1 MIYSLCKGYNIRLIA
16 KTIQQP
22 DMQYKRCFFFI
33 HLIYLLLVAQLL
45 TPSFV
50 GAQVYTKA
58 WPEKR
63 FLDSSVQ
70 VLVDILSIPN
80 DATFPTAIDRN
91 IDWLDQQLSKR
102 GFEVTL
108 LPSKAR
114 PFVFAEYKVNAQL
127 PTVLY
132 YMHFDGQPV
141 APQAWKQPSPY
152 WPVFKKKTDTGWTII
167 PHPKANQTL
176 DPEWRIFARS
186 ASDDKGP
193 IAMFLSAM
201 DILRLQGKQPSYN
214 IKLILDGEEEK
225 GSPHLPD
232 MVQQYTGLLKAD
244 RLVILDGPRHTSN
257 QPTLLFGC
265 RGVADI
271 SMEVFGPR
279 FDQHSGHYGSYAPNP
294 ALELS
299 KLLVSMKNEK
309 GEVLIPGFYKGVSIS
324 QALRKDLL
332 SVPDKKEQINQ
343 QIGIAKEVNP
353 DLSYQES
360 LQYPS
365 LNILNFTSGEPEIGT
380 RNIVPSFAKA
390 NVDIRL
396 VPESDPLYIENTI
409 RAFIRDK
416 GFYIIEDRKPTEEE
430 RMKYPKIISLSFR
443 VSSLAFVTEPNSV
456 SGLWLSNIVEKLF
469 GVKPVK
475 IRMSGGT
482 VPIAPFIRSLAIPAV
497 LVPTVNPDNSQH
509 AANENLRLAN
519 YFEGIQLAYEILL
532 TGF

>member
-1 MIYSLCKGYNIRLIA
+1 MKNDQIKS
-16 KTIQQP
+16 TPIQQ
-22 DMQYKRCFFFI
+22 
-33 HLIYLLLVAQLL
+33 LIMKHQRSSLLIISLTIVSIFQLFMPLSTKAQLY
-45 TPSFV
+45 P
-50 GAQVYTKA
+50 KA

-63 FLDSSVQ
+63 FMDSSVQ
-70 VLVDILSIPN
+70 VLLDILSIPN
-80 DATFPTAIDRN
+80 DAAFPKEIDRN
-91 IDWLDQQLSKR
+91 IQWMDQQLTKR
-102 GFEVTL
+102 GFKVTL
-108 LPSKAR
+108 LPSAAR
-114 PFVFAEYKVNAQL
+114 PFVFAEYQVDPKL

-141 APQAWKQPSPY
+141 AASAWKQPNAY
-152 WPVFKKKTDTGWTII
+152 IPVFKKKTDTGWMII
-167 PHPKANQTL
+167 PRPKPSQSF
-176 DPEWRIFARS
+176 DPEWRVFARS
-186 ASDDKGP
+186 SSDDKGP
-193 IAMFLSAM
+193 IAMFLAAIDM
-201 DILRLQGKQPSYN
+201 LRIQGKQPAYN
-214 IKLILDGEEEK
+214 VKLILDSEEEK
-225 GSPHLPD
+225 GSPNLPA
-232 MVQQYTGLLKAD
+232 MVKQHAGLLKSD
-244 RLVILDGPRHTSN
+244 RFVILDGPRHNSN

-271 SMEVFGPR
+271 EMEVFGPR
-279 FDQHSGHYGSYAPNP
+279 FDQHSGHYGNYAPNP

-299 KLLVSMKNEK
+299 KLLVSMKDEK
-309 GEVLIPGFYKGVSIS
+309 GQVLIPGFYKGITIS
-324 QALRKDLL
+324 EDVRKDLL
-332 SVPDKKEQINQ
+332 AVPDKKEAINR

-396 VPESDPLYIENTI
+396 VPESDPVHIENI
-409 RAFIRDK
+409 VRKFIREK
-416 GFYIIEDRKPTEEE
+416 GFHIIENRKPTEEE
-430 RMKYPKIISLSFR
+430 RMKYPKIISIYFR
-443 VSSLAFVTEPNSV
+443 LSSLAFVTEPNTPT
-456 SGLWLSNIVEKLF
+456 GLWASGIVEKLF

-482 VPIAPFIRSLAIPAV
+482 VPIAPFIRELAIPAV

-519 YFEGIQLAYEILL
+519 YFEGVQLTYEILK